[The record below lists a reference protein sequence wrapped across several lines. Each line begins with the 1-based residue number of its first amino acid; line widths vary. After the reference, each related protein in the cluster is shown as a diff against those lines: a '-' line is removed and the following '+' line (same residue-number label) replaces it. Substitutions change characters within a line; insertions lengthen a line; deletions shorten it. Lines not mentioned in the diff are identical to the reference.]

1 MTTGA
6 LLELKDIHKSFGPK
20 KVLQGVNL
28 DVAPGKSL
36 VVLGGSGSGKSVMLK
51 NALGLMTP
59 DAGQILFDGDDVTHD
74 QGKTR
79 EAMRARIGMLFQSA
93 ALFDS
98 LTVWE
103 NIAFRLLNSD
113 GMKRKDAKERAIETL
128 KQVRLGSDVAD
139 LTPAE
144 ISGGMQKRVGLAR
157 AIVSKPELI
166 FFDEPTTGLDPITA
180 DAINDLIVEQTKA
193 LGAAAISITHDMASA
208 RKIAD
213 EIAMLFEGQIIWRGP
228 ASQIDESG
236 NAHVD
241 QFVHGRADG
250 PIQPALWR
258 SLPRSARGQSHPRL
272 HWLDVHFQAMCRAH
286 RPAYRSAYRASDPPN
301 RENMIRKSRR
311 RH

>member
-1 MTTGA
+1 MSTGA
-6 LLELKDIHKSFGPK
+6 LLELKDVHKSFGPK
-20 KVLQGVNL
+20 QVLKGVNL

-59 DAGQILFDGDDVTHD
+59 DKGQIVFDGEDVTHD

-103 NIAFRLLNSD
+103 NIAFRLLNAD
-113 GMKRKDAKERAIETL
+113 GVKRKDAKERAIETL
-128 KQVRLGSDVAD
+128 KQVRLGADVAD

-157 AIVSKPELI
+157 AIVSKPDLI

-193 LGAAAISITHDMASA
+193 LGAAAVSITHDMASA

-213 EIAMLFEGQIIWRGP
+213 EIAMLFEGVIIWRGP
-228 ASQIDESG
+228 ASEIDNSG
-236 NAHVD
+236 HAHVD

-250 PIQPALWR
+250 PIQPAL
-258 SLPRSARGQSHPRL
+258 
-272 HWLDVHFQAMCRAH
+272 
-286 RPAYRSAYRASDPPN
+286 
-301 RENMIRKSRR
+301 
-311 RH
+311 

>member
-1 MTTGA
+1 MSTGA
-6 LLELKDIHKSFGPK
+6 LLELKDVHKSFGPK
-20 KVLQGVNL
+20 QVLKGVNL

-59 DAGQILFDGDDVTHD
+59 NKGQILFDGEDVTHD

-103 NIAFRLLNSD
+103 NIAFRLLNAD
-113 GMKRKDAKERAIETL
+113 GMKRKEAKERAIETL

-157 AIVSKPELI
+157 AIVSKPDLI
-166 FFDEPTTGLDPITA
+166 FFDEPRTGLDPITA
-180 DAINDLIVEQTKA
+180 DAINNLIVEQTKA
-193 LGAAAISITHDMASA
+193 LGAAAVSITHDMASA

-213 EIAMLFEGQIIWRGP
+213 EIAMLFEGVIIWRGP
-228 ASQIDESG
+228 ASEIDSSG

-250 PIQPALWR
+250 PIQPAL
-258 SLPRSARGQSHPRL
+258 
-272 HWLDVHFQAMCRAH
+272 
-286 RPAYRSAYRASDPPN
+286 
-301 RENMIRKSRR
+301 
-311 RH
+311 

>member
-1 MTTGA
+1 MSTQS
-6 LLELKDIHKSFGPK
+6 LLELKDVHKSFGPK
-20 KVLQGVNL
+20 QVLKGVDI

-59 DAGQILFDGDDVTHD
+59 DQGQILFDGEDVTHD

-103 NIAFRLLNSD
+103 NIAFRLLNAD
-113 GMKRKDAKERAIETL
+113 GMKRKEAKERAIETL

-157 AIVSKPELI
+157 AIVSRPELI

-213 EIAMLFEGQIIWRGP
+213 EIAMLFDGKIIWRGP
-228 ASQIDESG
+228 ASMIDNSG
-236 NAHVD
+236 NEHVD

-250 PIQPALWR
+250 PIQPAL
-258 SLPRSARGQSHPRL
+258 
-272 HWLDVHFQAMCRAH
+272 
-286 RPAYRSAYRASDPPN
+286 
-301 RENMIRKSRR
+301 
-311 RH
+311 

>member
-1 MTTGA
+1 MSTGA
-6 LLELKDIHKSFGPK
+6 LLELKDVHKSFGPK
-20 KVLQGVNL
+20 QVLKGVNL

-59 DAGQILFDGDDVTHD
+59 NKGQILFGGEDVTHD

-103 NIAFRLLNSD
+103 NIAFRLLNAD
-113 GMKRKDAKERAIETL
+113 GMKRKEAKERAIETL

-157 AIVSKPELI
+157 AIVSKPDLI

-180 DAINDLIVEQTKA
+180 DAINNLIVEQTKA
-193 LGAAAISITHDMASA
+193 LGAAAVSITHDMASA

-213 EIAMLFEGQIIWRGP
+213 EIAMLFEGVIIWRGP
-228 ASQIDESG
+228 ASEIDSSG

-250 PIQPALWR
+250 PIQPAL
-258 SLPRSARGQSHPRL
+258 
-272 HWLDVHFQAMCRAH
+272 
-286 RPAYRSAYRASDPPN
+286 
-301 RENMIRKSRR
+301 
-311 RH
+311 

>member
-1 MTTGA
+1 MSTGP
-6 LLELKDIHKSFGPK
+6 LLELKDVHKSFGPK
-20 KVLQGVNL
+20 QVLKGVNL
-28 DVAPGKSL
+28 DVSPGKSL

-59 DAGQILFDGDDVTHD
+59 NQGQILFAGEDVTHD

-98 LTVWE
+98 LSVWE
-103 NIAFRLLNSD
+103 NIAFRLLNAD

-157 AIVSKPELI
+157 AIASKPELI

-213 EIAMLFEGQIIWRGP
+213 EIAMLFEGKIIWRGP
-228 ASQIDESG
+228 ASQIDNSG
-236 NAHVD
+236 NEYVD
-241 QFVHGRADG
+241 QFVHGRAEG
-250 PIQPALWR
+250 PIQPAL
-258 SLPRSARGQSHPRL
+258 
-272 HWLDVHFQAMCRAH
+272 
-286 RPAYRSAYRASDPPN
+286 
-301 RENMIRKSRR
+301 
-311 RH
+311 